1 MPSKMLNHTC
11 VADLVAGTVWPG
23 DDNLIA
29 NGNAAG
35 RYRQAPDPRFPLA
48 FAAHFIGRSMHAIHD
63 SICRPHRG
71 ELAMAFL
78 LLLSTAISLTAAENP
93 GKDVAPAESSYDERL
108 GPGFEK
114 RPRPMLGSDQAPV
127 VVIEFASYTCTHYR
141 LFHQRVFPTL
151 NEQYIATGKVQ
162 WFIVPSSTDS
172 AEEYSR
178 IFAIG
183 RCIDRQGKLWQT
195 LDSLFALSKRP
206 PSMLEE
212 LIGGDPAID
221 PSALAAC
228 VRERDTQKIVS
239 ADFQEF
245 GRFHVFQTPTFIIR
259 RLNASGTRTEA
270 RIPGLP
276 TLEYFQ
282 RALDHFLK
290 VP

>member
-1 MPSKMLNHTC
+1 MPSTMHHHIW
-11 VADLVAGTVWPG
+11 APHLVAGTVRPC

-35 RYRQAPDPRFPLA
+35 RYRRALAPLFPLA
-48 FAAHFIGRSMHAIHD
+48 LSARLFVRSMHAIHE

-78 LLLSTAISLTAAENP
+78 LLLSTAIFLPAAENP
-93 GKDVAPAESSYDERL
+93 GKGQAKADSSYDERL

-114 RPRPMLGSDQAPV
+114 RPRPTLGSEQAPV
-127 VVIEFASYTCTHYR
+127 VVIEFASYTCAHCR
-141 LFHQRVFPTL
+141 LFHQRIFPAL
-151 NEQYIATGKVQ
+151 KEQYIATGKVQ
-162 WFIVPSSTDS
+162 WIMVPSSADS
-172 AEEYSR
+172 ADEYSR
-178 IFAIG
+178 IFALG
-183 RCIDRQGKLWQT
+183 RCIDRQGKFWQT

-212 LIGGDPAID
+212 LIGEDPAID
-221 PSALAAC
+221 SSALASC

-239 ADFQEF
+239 TDFRELEQLQ
-245 GRFHVFQTPTFIIR
+245 VKQTPTFIIR
-259 RLNASGTRTEA
+259 RLNANGSRTES

-282 RALDHFLK
+282 RVLDHFLK
-290 VP
+290 AP